1 MAVHN
6 LKKLSM
12 EMMQALTVT
21 PRTEWQLT
29 GFVKQEM
36 PRPFLD
42 EKANPDD
49 ADWVIVKP
57 RFTGVC
63 GSDRG
68 IWYRHSFGDVI
79 KESLAKEG
87 KETRIIG
94 HELYGE
100 IVELGSRVASLKKG
114 DMVAAESHITC
125 GVCYQCQRGEEHVC
139 VKEQIMG
146 IGIDGC
152 FAEYVKLPAS
162 VLRSVNADV
171 VRPEVACMEEP
182 FGNAVHACSK
192 VSFKDKSILILGC
205 GPIGLFSILIARALG
220 ARQIIAVDPSE
231 KSRALAKEF
240 GADTVLSTTAQG
252 DYDLELVAKVQEL
265 TNGVGVDVSMEMAG
279 FPVSVVNAIKTV
291 RRGGDVILFGVKS
304 GPVTIPDFDRMI
316 VRGVT
321 LHSVIGRQIVKTWDT
336 TKALME
342 DPRNGIHD
350 QLWKK
355 LLQEGNG
362 TIIDFATYDPATFE
376 TAMNTYSK
384 IIMRF

>member
-1 MAVHN
+1 MD
-6 LKKLSM
+6 K
-12 EMMQALTVT
+12 MQALTVT

-29 GFVKQEM
+29 GFVKREM

-49 ADWVIVKP
+49 AYWVIVKP

-79 KESLAKEG
+79 KESLTKEG

-100 IVELGSRVASLKKG
+100 IVEVGSNVASDFSLKIG

-125 GVCYQCQRGEEHVC
+125 GVCYQCKHGEEHVC

-162 VLRSVNADV
+162 VLRSVDADQ

-192 VSFKDKSILILGC
+192 VPFKDKSVLILGC
-205 GPIGLFSILIARALG
+205 GPIGLFSILIARAQG

-231 KSRALAKEF
+231 KSRELAKEF
-240 GADTVLSTTAQG
+240 GADTVLSTSAQG
-252 DYDLELVAKVQEL
+252 EYDLELVAKVQEL
-265 TNGVGVDVSMEMAG
+265 THEVGVDVSMEMAG

-316 VRGVT
+316 VRGIT
-321 LHSVIGRQIVKTWDT
+321 LHSVIGRQVVKTWGT
-336 TKALME
+336 TKSLME

-355 LLQEGNG
+355 LLKEGEG

-376 TAMNTYSK
+376 QAMNNNSK